1 MPMALLIIG
10 VLIIRRGFVEI
21 ALNPAKSERKAF
33 LKLGKNKERSLT
45 QEDLEIV
52 TILEKL
58 KTDLDSLYEKLNYT
72 TEDLLIDS
80 YIFEINAVFMKYS
93 YYLNLCKKRGLI
105 AG

>member
-1 MPMALLIIG
+1 VESALKP
-10 VLIIRRGFVEI
+10 EK
-21 ALNPAKSERKAF
+21 PERKA
-33 LKLGKNKERSLT
+33 LLQPGKNKESRLT

-72 TEDLLIDS
+72 TETLLIDS
-80 YIFEINAVFMKYS
+80 YIFEINAIFMKYS
-93 YYLNLCKKRGLI
+93 YYLNLCKERGLI